1 MESPWGN
8 SRPKAL
14 IGQDFMSQD
23 SCTGNNNVFEVFS
36 DFESIPLS
44 YCWKGCYY
52 VGLSGR
58 SAFGKKMNGVYGLT
72 VL

>member
-1 MESPWGN
+1 
-8 SRPKAL
+8 
-14 IGQDFMSQD
+14 MSQD